1 MSKRNK
7 RASVS
12 YNIDVRAVNENNRI
26 NTITNFKIDTEKIID
41 VLSLETAEMAAK
53 TVEACAESA
62 EAAAKSTAILANK
75 IMNQTTID
83 PRDEEIQRQK
93 SVIVE
98 SIAEA
103 AVATATAARIAAKIS
118 KLGGNTNTSD
128 IENCIHENDENTEEL
143 IEKYNKRKS
152 LNIETLDNQNK
163 NNLNEME
170 SKPRIARSNRSSGV
184 SLSCSP
190 APNLSVFNELDPVE
204 RGQIKDFFITCFK
217 KIKNSLTI
225 MTKNGIN
232 MESLKDKFDLILEDI
247 ELTKSN
253 SEILLHLIKDSFD
266 DIYEQIKDNC
276 ALSVEFLYDVF
287 EDIITN
293 LSALRKRNVQ
303 QNELREKIYELLFSL
318 PKQHTIYKIKDK
330 LDDIQETIED
340 ATHQTLVNL
349 GIKRENNENSSELT
363 DVTQTM
369 NEAINNIETEIQNM
383 KLNSLNT
390 LELSF
395 DKIKTE
401 AINYIETFKNSAV
414 NVILQQ
420 GIELKKQS
428 DEIITLHNNEIDL
441 IKQKADT
448 TILEMN
454 NSFKENEHQ
463 LISSMN
469 NNINY
474 LTTRM
479 EQVDQVVKKIDE
491 CYENKVNSFNE
502 ELEEYKEEFQEYIS
516 EIGSE
521 IQESRNTIKDE
532 IEDMINETVKIAT
545 EKLMDVY
552 EKGMS
557 FKKEIETS
565 NEKNKINIIEYIQK
579 FIENCKQKLQEEVT
593 KFSEC
598 KLLEFVKLFRD
609 EEIKARSSLNI
620 EQEFKDKTD
629 EYVKKTK
636 TEINKF
642 GSDIT
647 MNIEKYKK
655 DIETELKNNFDQ
667 IQNKLKEE
675 IKKEYEKYLNEFRKE
690 LEELRNEFKRD
701 LKKDIDKKQDDLYD
715 KTKQLKDEMRVE
727 LKNEM
732 YKIKEELKLIN
743 QEEIKKLQDQCINE
757 VHKEVGI
764 MLMEAMDI
772 CDDLYNRINSFSL
785 SLSNYLTNQS
795 INSENIKELQELLK
809 SFNVNINDI
818 KNTINQNKSQTTRTI
833 NRNFRKINDTIRR
846 DMK

>member
-12 YNIDVRAVNENNRI
+12 YNIDVRAVNENNKI
-26 NTITNFKIDTEKIID
+26 NTSTNFKMNTEKTID
-41 VLSLETAEMAAK
+41 ALSLETAEMAAK

-75 IMNQTTID
+75 IMRQTTID
-83 PRDEEIQRQK
+83 SKDEEIQHQK
-93 SVIVE
+93 SIIIE

-118 KLGGNTNTSD
+118 KLGGNVDSSD
-128 IENCIHENDENTEEL
+128 IEKCINENDENTEEL
-143 IEKYNKRKS
+143 IEKHNKRKS

-170 SKPRIARSNRSSGV
+170 LKPQNTRLNKSTYV
-184 SLSCSP
+184 SLSSSP
-190 APNLSVFNELDPVE
+190 APNLLVFNDLDPVE

-217 KIKNSLTI
+217 KIKNSLII

-232 MESLKDKFDLILEDI
+232 IDSLKDKFDLILNDI
-247 ELTKSN
+247 ELAKSS

-266 DIYEQIKDNC
+266 DIYEQIKDGC
-276 ALSVEFLYDVF
+276 VLSVEFLYDVF
-287 EDIITN
+287 EDIIIN
-293 LSALRKRNVQ
+293 LSTLRKRNVQ
-303 QNELREKIYELLFSL
+303 QNELKEKIYELLFSL

-330 LDDIQETIED
+330 LDNIQETLED
-340 ATHQTLVNL
+340 VTHQTLVNL
-349 GIKRENNENSSELT
+349 GIKRENNENTSEIT
-363 DVTQTM
+363 GVTQTM
-369 NEAINNIETEIQNM
+369 NNAINSIESEIQNM

-390 LELSF
+390 FELSF

-420 GIELKKQS
+420 GYDLKKQS
-428 DEIITLHNNEIDL
+428 DEIITLHNNEINL
-441 IKQKADT
+441 IKQRADT
-448 TILEMN
+448 AILEMN
-454 NSFKENEHQ
+454 NSFKETEGQ
-463 LISSMN
+463 LITSMN
-469 NNINY
+469 NSINH
-474 LTTRM
+474 LTTKM
-479 EQVDQVVKKIDE
+479 EQVDRVVKKIDE
-491 CYENKVNSFNE
+491 CYEYKVKAFNE
-502 ELEEYKEEFQEYIS
+502 ELEEYKEELEEYIS
-516 EIGSE
+516 EFGAE

-552 EKGMS
+552 EKGMN

-565 NEKNKINIIEYIQK
+565 NEKDKTNIIEYIQN

-609 EEIKARSSLNI
+609 EEIKARNSFNI
-620 EQEFKDKTD
+620 EQEFKNKINNHIERIKTD
-629 EYVKKTK
+629 
-636 TEINKF
+636 INEF
-642 GSDIT
+642 GNNIII
-647 MNIEKYKK
+647 NIEKYKK
-655 DIETELKNNFDQ
+655 EIEFNLKSNFDQ
-667 IQNKLKEE
+667 SQIKFKEE
-675 IKKEYEKYLNEFRKE
+675 LKKEYEKYLNEFKKE
-690 LEELRNEFKRD
+690 LEEFQNEFKRN
-701 LKKDIDKKQDDLYD
+701 LKKDVDKQQDDLYD
-715 KTKQLKDEMRVE
+715 KTKQFKDEMRIE

-772 CDDLYNRINSFSL
+772 CDDLYNKINSFSL

-833 NRNFRKINDTIRR
+833 NRNFRKINDIIKR